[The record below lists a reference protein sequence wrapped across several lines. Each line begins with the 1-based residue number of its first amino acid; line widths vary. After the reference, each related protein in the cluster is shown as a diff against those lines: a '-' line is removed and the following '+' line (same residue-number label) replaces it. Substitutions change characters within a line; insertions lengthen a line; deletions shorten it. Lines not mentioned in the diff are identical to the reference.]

1 MASESGFSPEK
12 IQELQV
18 LEQNLQNL
26 SLQRQ
31 AFDFELSESEH
42 ALEELSNS
50 KGEVFKIVGQI
61 MVKSEKNALKDELE
75 KKIKLLSLRVK
86 TFESQEKEFSE
97 RADAIREALT
107 KKGQSK

>member
-1 MASESGFSPEK
+1 MASESGFSSEK
-12 IQELQV
+12 IQELQI

-50 KGEVFKIVGQI
+50 KGEVFKIVGPI
-61 MVKSEKNALKDELE
+61 MVKSEKDILKGELE
-75 KKIKLLSLRVK
+75 KRIKLLSLRVK
-86 TFESQEKEFSE
+86 AFESQEKDLSE
-97 RADAIREALT
+97 RADAIREELT
-107 KKGQSK
+107 KKKSLK